1 MIVQTIPI
9 SRLKR
14 ELNRVFRTLAS
25 NSVDAYIVT
34 RKGQPVAYLVS
45 VTHFESLL
53 AELAVLAD
61 KLERLNIDS
70 ST

>member
-14 ELNRVFRTLAS
+14 ELNRVLRTLVR

-34 RKGQPVAYLVS
+34 RKRQPVAYLVS
-45 VTHFESLL
+45 
-53 AELAVLAD
+53 AVLGD
-61 KLERLNIDS
+61 QIEQLNIDS